1 MFGKNDTTPT
11 TYEAKY
17 LGAHSAFPK
26 SKAVHLILTPEHIE
40 IPEMSL
46 IIPLNRVSIVQL
58 VKEEKFATSLL
69 TFPWKKNKKFL
80 MLTYEDENNFEE
92 NMVFDFDKTEEA
104 KTAILSAK
112 AVATAGNR

>member
-1 MFGKNDTTPT
+1 MVGKNPTAPT

-26 SKAVHLILTPEHIE
+26 SKTVHLTLTPEHIE
-40 IPEMSL
+40 IPEMTL
-46 IIPLNRVSIVQL
+46 IIPLKRVSNVQL

-69 TFPWKKNKKFL
+69 TFPWRKTKKFL

-92 NMVFDFDKTEEA
+92 NMVLDVDKTEEA
-104 KTAILSAK
+104 KTAILTAK
-112 AVATAGNR
+112 ALATAGNR

>member
-11 TYEAKY
+11 TFEAKY

-46 IIPLNRVSIVQL
+46 IIPLKRVSVVHL

-69 TFPWKKNKKFL
+69 TFPWKKDKKFM

-92 NMVFDFDKTEEA
+92 NMVFDVDKTEEV

-112 AVATAGNR
+112 AVAAAGNR

>member
-1 MFGKNDTTPT
+1 MVGKNHITPT
-11 TYEAKY
+11 TYKAKY

-26 SKAVHLILTPEHIE
+26 SKVVHLTLTPEHIE

-46 IIPLNRVSIVQL
+46 IVPLKRVSNVQL

-69 TFPWKKNKKFL
+69 TFSWRKTKKFL

-92 NMVFDFDKTEEA
+92 NMVFDVDKTEEA
-104 KTAILSAK
+104 KTAILSAR
-112 AVATAGNR
+112 ALATGGNR